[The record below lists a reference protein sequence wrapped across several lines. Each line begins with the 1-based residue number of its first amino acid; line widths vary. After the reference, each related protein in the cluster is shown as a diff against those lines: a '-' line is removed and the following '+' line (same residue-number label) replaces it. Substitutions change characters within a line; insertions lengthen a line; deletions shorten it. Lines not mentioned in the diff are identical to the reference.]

1 MLKAHMTIPSTA
13 DAIDHSD
20 GLSQVGAR
28 LCDARMRQGM
38 TLAQVAG
45 ATRILPCYLA
55 ALETG
60 AYRALP
66 DSVCTRGFIR
76 NYAQYLN
83 IEAEELIQLYDCEYG
98 RPEPIRI
105 VPVITPRS
113 SRRLADFLGVGLVV
127 LLLIGTS
134 YMVLSALY

>member
-1 MLKAHMTIPSTA
+1 MLIAHATVPSTA
-13 DAIDHSD
+13 NVIDRCD
-20 GLSQVGAR
+20 GLSDVGAC
-28 LCDARMRQGM
+28 LYDARMRQGISL
-38 TLAQVAG
+38 TQVAG
-45 ATRILPCYLA
+45 ATHILPCYLA

-66 DSVCTRGFIR
+66 DPVRTRGFIR

-83 IEAEELIQLYDCEYG
+83 IPAEELIALYQHEYG

-113 SRRLADFLGVGLVV
+113 SRRLANFMGVGLVV
-127 LLLIGTS
+127 VLLIATS
-134 YMVLSALY
+134 YMVLSTLY